1 MAINPF
7 QQVDYLADARS
18 RYTEQFK
25 NKVVFDKYVELFISE
40 FINLQDEM
48 RQLMQFRSIDT
59 AIGAQLDII
68 GDIVGQPRELQ
79 GVTLY
84 NFGFDNVAQNEA
96 VGSQSYGTL
105 SDPLV
110 GGVWISL
117 QDPLVG
123 YRLLND
129 FEYRTLIKVK
139 IIKNTSNG
147 NINDVIY
154 CAQLLLNE
162 YSLGV
167 IEDGGNLTINVNR
180 PWDDPD
186 FAIFVG
192 FNERELCRKYL
203 PVPVGVGLYFTTAP
217 NGFDNG
223 FNNGFR

>member
-40 FINLQDEM
+40 FITLQDEM
-48 RQLMQFRSIDT
+48 RQLMQLRSIDT

-79 GVTLY
+79 DVTLY
-84 NFGFDNVAQNEA
+84 NFGFNNIAQNE
-96 VGSQSYGTL
+96 VNDTQSYGTL

-110 GGVWISL
+110 GGVWVSL

-162 YSLGV
+162 YAVG
-167 IEDGGNLTINVNR
+167 ITETAGNLTIVINR

-186 FAIFVG
+186 FAVFVG
-192 FNERELCRKYL
+192 FNEYELCRKYL
-203 PVPVGVGLYFTTAP
+203 PVPVGVGLYFQTVP
-217 NGFDNG
+217 NGFDSG

>member
-7 QQVDYLADARS
+7 QQVDYLTDARS

-40 FINLQDEM
+40 FITLQDEM
-48 RQLMQFRSIDT
+48 RQLMQLRSIDT
-59 AIGAQLDII
+59 AIGVQLDII

-79 GVTLY
+79 DVSLY
-84 NFGFDNVAQNEA
+84 NFGFNNIAQNE
-96 VGSQSYGTL
+96 VNDTQSYGTL
-105 SDPLV
+105 SDPLI
-110 GGVWISL
+110 GGVWRST
-117 QDPLVG
+117 QDPISG

-129 FEYRTLIKVK
+129 VEYRTLIKIK

-147 NINDVIY
+147 NINDVLY

-162 YSLGV
+162 YAFIIL
-167 IEDGGNLTINVNR
+167 ENAGNLTITINR

-192 FNERELCRKYL
+192 FNEKNLCRKYL
-203 PVPVGVGLYFTTAP
+203 PVPVGVGLYFDDEP
-217 NGFDNG
+217 SGFDNG